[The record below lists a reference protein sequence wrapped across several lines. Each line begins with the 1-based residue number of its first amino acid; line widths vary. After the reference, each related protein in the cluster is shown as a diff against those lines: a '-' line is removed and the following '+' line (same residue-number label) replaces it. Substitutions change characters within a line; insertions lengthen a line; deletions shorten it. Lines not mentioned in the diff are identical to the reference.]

1 MKSDIIKKG
10 TLRAFHRS
18 VLYACGLSPQDFEK
32 PFIGVINS
40 FTETMPGHIHLNTI
54 ARAVKDGIRSA
65 GGIPF
70 ESNTIALCDAPGE
83 GLHNMMYPLPSRELI
98 ADSSEVLADYNS
110 FDGVVFITNCDKIVP
125 GMLMGAVRANLPTIF
140 VGGGPM
146 IPARL
151 YTDKGIYSASILDA
165 YELAA
170 RVVRDE
176 ATEEELTQ
184 MEQVC
189 CAGSGACSGMYTANT
204 MNCLAEAVGLA
215 LPGNGTIPAPHGRRI
230 RLAYE
235 SGQQIME
242 LVAKNIRAKDIVTRD
257 AIYNA
262 FVVLMA
268 IGGSTNAILHLIAL
282 ANEAGMDFPLSA
294 INEISD
300 RTPEICKLSPASNY
314 YVEDLDIAGGIP
326 AVMKE
331 ISSLLKLNTMTV
343 TEKTSGETIKSAVVR
358 NRDLIYP
365 LDKPFRPTGGIAIL
379 FGNLAPEGAVIKS
392 AAVAPE
398 MEVHQGPAR
407 VFDSEQEAIEAIK
420 NGRYKSGD
428 VIVIRY
434 EGPKGGPGMR
444 EMLIPT
450 SLLSGVG
457 MDKEVALVTDGR
469 FSGATRGAVVGHV
482 APEAADKGP
491 IAALK
496 DGDII
501 KIDIPNHKLKVD
513 LTPKSI
519 KARLARIPDFQSKVK
534 SSFLKRYSKNVT
546 SASKGA
552 ILAQ

>member
-1 MKSDIIKKG
+1 
-10 TLRAFHRS
+10 
-18 VLYACGLSPQDFEK
+18 
-32 PFIGVINS
+32 
-40 FTETMPGHIHLNTI
+40 
-54 ARAVKDGIRSA
+54 
-65 GGIPF
+65 
-70 ESNTIALCDAPGE
+70 
-83 GLHNMMYPLPSRELI
+83 
-98 ADSSEVLADYNS
+98 
-110 FDGVVFITNCDKIVP
+110 
-125 GMLMGAVRANLPTIF
+125 MGAVRSNLPTIF

-146 IPARL
+146 LTAKL
-151 YTDKGIYSASILDA
+151 HTDQGIYSASIFDA

-170 RVVRDE
+170 RVVRGEASDE
-176 ATEEELTQ
+176 DLTQ

-204 MNCLAEAVGLA
+204 MNCLVEALGLG
-215 LPGNGTIPAPHGRRI
+215 LPGNGTIPAPHGRRL

-242 LVAKNIRAKDIVTRD
+242 LVDKNIRARDIVTRD
-257 AIYNA
+257 AINNA
-262 FVVLMA
+262 FAVLMA

-282 ANEAGMDFPLSA
+282 AHEAGMDFPLSL
-294 INEISD
+294 INDISN
-300 RTPEICKLSPASNY
+300 RTPEICKFSPASNY
-314 YVEDLDIAGGIP
+314 YLEDLDIAGGIP

-331 ISSLLKLNTMTV
+331 ISSLLKLNVMTV
-343 TEKTSGETIKSAVVR
+343 TGKILEETIKNATVK

-365 LDKPFRPTGGIAIL
+365 MGKPFRPSGGVAIL

-407 VFDSEQEAIEAIK
+407 VFNSEQEAIEAIK
-420 NGRYKSGD
+420 NGKYKSGD

-450 SLLSGVG
+450 SLISGVG

-469 FSGATRGAVVGHV
+469 FSGCTRGAVVGHV
-482 APEAADKGP
+482 APEAAEKGP
-491 IAALK
+491 IAALN

-501 KIDIPNHKLKVD
+501 KIDIPNHKLEVD
-513 LTPKSI
+513 LSPQTI
-519 KARLARIPDFQSKVK
+519 KERLTKAPDFEPKIE
-534 SSFLKRYSKNVT
+534 SSFLRRYSRSVT

-552 ILAQ
+552 ILIR